1 MVFYQ
6 KNFNHIC
13 IPIDTNPRMTDQ
25 ERHIAVWNN
34 CLQII
39 ANNID
44 PQQVSTWFK
53 PIRPVSLDG
62 ARLTV
67 EVPSD
72 FFREYIEGAYKDLI
86 RLTIRRAIGADA
98 QLYYLVRPVQN
109 RQGMV
114 LPQEEGSVPGNN
126 PISVPTYQPAGNPGP
141 FVFPGIKR
149 VTINSRLNPSYCF
162 GNLVEGDC
170 NKMGVSA
177 GESIAQAPGKTPF
190 NPLFLFGGPGLGK
203 THIAQAIGIDIKKNF
218 PDQVVL
224 YVTGNE
230 FKTQYM
236 DAVKGNRIVDFI
248 AFYQRIDVLIVD
260 DIQDLAT
267 PGAQNSFF
275 NVFNHLH
282 GSGKQLIFTSD
293 RAPADLQNFE
303 ERLLSRFKWGL
314 SVELSRPDYATRVK
328 MLKSRSEREGVALEE
343 EVLAYLASRIKTNFR
358 ELEGTLTSLVAYAT
372 LGHSDISL
380 DLARTVTGNIVGEEH
395 TDVTTDLILKTVCEY
410 FNITRDQ
417 LLAPTRKRQIVQA
430 RQIAMYECRNLIP
443 NCSLST
449 IGAELGGKDHATV
462 VHACTTVQDLVQI
475 DKQFRQ
481 WVEDIESM
489 VVVPVE

>member
-1 MVFYQ
+1 
-6 KNFNHIC
+6 
-13 IPIDTNPRMTDQ
+13 MTDQ

-39 ANNID
+39 ENNID

-72 FFREYIEGAYKDLI
+72 FFREYIEGAYKDLL

-98 QLYYLVRPVQN
+98 QLFYLVRPVRD
-109 RQGMV
+109 RQGML

-126 PISVPTYQPAGNPGP
+126 PVSVPTYQPAGNPGP

-177 GESIAQAPGKTPF
+177 GESIAKAPGKTPF

-203 THIAQAIGIDIKKNF
+203 THIAQAIGIEIKKNF
-218 PDQVVL
+218 PEQVVL

-282 GSGKQLIFTSD
+282 GNGKQLIFTSD

-314 SVELSRPDYATRVK
+314 SVELSRPDYATRLE
-328 MLKSRSEREGVALEE
+328 MLKSRSMREGVALDE
-343 EVLAYLASRIKTNFR
+343 EVLNCLASRIKTNFR

-380 DLARTVTGNIVGEEH
+380 DLARTVTGNIVGEQRSE
-395 TDVTTDLILKTVCEY
+395 VTPDLILKTVCEY

-417 LLAPTRKRQIVQA
+417 LLATTRKRQIVQA

-462 VHACTTVQDLVQI
+462 VHACSTVQDLVQI

>member
-1 MVFYQ
+1 M
-6 KNFNHIC
+6 N
-13 IPIDTNPRMTDQ
+13 DQ

-39 ANNID
+39 ENNLD
-44 PQQVSTWFK
+44 AQQVNTWFK
-53 PIRPVSLDG
+53 PIRPVSLEG
-62 ARLTV
+62 ATLTV

-86 RLTIRRAIGADA
+86 RLTIKRAIGAAA

-114 LPQEEGSVPGNN
+114 LPSGESAVPTNN
-126 PISVPTYQPAGNPGP
+126 PVSIPTYQPSGTPNP
-141 FVFPGIKR
+141 FVFPGVKR
-149 VTINSRLNPSYCF
+149 LTINPRLNPVYSF

-177 GESIAQAPGKTPF
+177 GESISKAPGRTPF

-203 THIAQAIGIDIKKNF
+203 THIAQAIGIDIKEHFQDK
-218 PDQVVL
+218 VVL

-260 DIQDLAT
+260 DIQDMAGTAT
-267 PGAQNSFF
+267 QNTFF

-282 GSGKQLIFTSD
+282 QNGKQLIFTSD
-293 RAPADLQNFE
+293 RAPADLQHFE

-314 SVELSRPDYATRVK
+314 SVELTRPDYETRLE
-328 MLKSRSEREGVALEE
+328 MLRARALREGVKLDE
-343 EVLAYLASRIKTNFR
+343 EVLTFLAGRIKTNFR

-372 LGHSDISL
+372 LGHSDINL
-380 DLARTVTGNIVGEEH
+380 ELARSITGKIVGEQESSLSVD
-395 TDVTTDLILKTVCEY
+395 TIVDTVCEY
-410 FNITRDQ
+410 FNITREMM
-417 LLAPTRKRQIVQA
+417 LSTSRKRQIVQA
-430 RQIAMYECRNLIP
+430 RQIAMYECRTQLQ

-449 IGAELGGKDHATV
+449 IGAALGGKDHATV
-462 VHACTTVQDLVQI
+462 LHSCATVQDLVRT
-475 DKQFRQ
+475 DKLFRQ

-489 VVVPVE
+489 IVVPVIR

>member
-1 MVFYQ
+1 
-6 KNFNHIC
+6 
-13 IPIDTNPRMTDQ
+13 MTDQ

-39 ANNID
+39 ASNID

-314 SVELSRPDYATRVK
+314 WRKRYLITSLPASRP
-328 MLKSRSEREGVALEE
+328 
-343 EVLAYLASRIKTNFR
+343 
-358 ELEGTLTSLVAYAT
+358 TSVNWKEPSPLLWHMQPLV
-372 LGHSDISL
+372 
-380 DLARTVTGNIVGEEH
+380 TVTFPWTLH
-395 TDVTTDLILKTVCEY
+395 
-410 FNITRDQ
+410 
-417 LLAPTRKRQIVQA
+417 
-430 RQIAMYECRNLIP
+430 
-443 NCSLST
+443 
-449 IGAELGGKDHATV
+449 
-462 VHACTTVQDLVQI
+462 
-475 DKQFRQ
+475 
-481 WVEDIESM
+481 
-489 VVVPVE
+489 VPSPETS

>member
-1 MVFYQ
+1 
-6 KNFNHIC
+6 
-13 IPIDTNPRMTDQ
+13 MTDQ

-39 ANNID
+39 ENNID

-72 FFREYIEGAYKDLI
+72 FFREYIEGAYKDLL

-98 QLYYLVRPVQN
+98 QLFYLVRPVRD
-109 RQGMV
+109 RQGML

-126 PISVPTYQPAGNPGP
+126 PVSVPTYQPAGNPGP

-203 THIAQAIGIDIKKNF
+203 THIAQAIGIEIKKNF
-218 PDQVVL
+218 PEQVVL

-282 GSGKQLIFTSD
+282 GNGKQLIFTSD

-314 SVELSRPDYATRVK
+314 SVELSRPDYATRLE
-328 MLKSRSEREGVALEE
+328 MLKSRSMREGVALDE
-343 EVLAYLASRIKTNFR
+343 EVLNYLASRIKTNFR

-380 DLARTVTGNIVGEEH
+380 DLARTVTGNIVGEQRSE
-395 TDVTTDLILKTVCEY
+395 VTPDLILKTVCEY

-417 LLAPTRKRQIVQA
+417 LLATTRKRQIVQA

-462 VHACTTVQDLVQI
+462 VHACSTVQDLVQI